1 MNIGFFARHMFSGR
15 TRPDLATV
23 RPAFVVASYLESHHS
38 YGDTLAWWNIQLTK
52 SIRCWRRAS
61 ILRSGIAMR
70 ALSSLFI
77 FSAIE
82 PRADATA
89 PRPAR
94 PRFLFVGR
102 LTASKGIVQLLQ
114 EFAALSAFDLHVIG
128 DGELRGELQHE
139 RGALRIVVATGLR
152 AWIARGS
159 RSEGTRGFLA
169 AVYTTASPQRLP
181 GSRGVNPTRKGR
193 SLRFSCVRS

>member
-1 MNIGFFARHMFSGR
+1 MVEHSIDQVDTMLAPSEYTAKRHRDAGLK
-15 TRPDLATV
+15 PPIHVL
-23 RPAFVVASYLESHHS
+23 PL
-38 YGDTLAWWNIQLTK
+38 
-52 SIRCWRRAS
+52 
-61 ILRSGIAMR
+61 
-70 ALSSLFI
+70 

-139 RGALRIVVATGLR
+139 GGALRIVVATGLR

-159 RSEGTRGFLA
+159 RSEGARGFLA